1 MAVFFIARR
10 RAPLLA
16 GLLAVLLIAGC
27 GGGASL
33 DAPAPTSVA
42 EPTGP
47 GQLLAVTPLGTI
59 TTAQIGQALAAAGA
73 DAPPVTP
80 RYDVANYRVEYLT
93 TDVDGKEIRVS
104 GLISLP
110 LKPAGA
116 RSPVLSYQ
124 HATIFTDAEAPSRAI
139 APGEPPMVLAS
150 QGFLTVAADYVGY
163 GVSKGTPHPYLL
175 SKPSADAVIDLLTAA
190 RTLRLKNNVQ
200 SNGQLFLAG
209 YSEGGYVTMAAHR
222 ALQAGSTPHRDELRL
237 TVPGAGPYNL
247 TETLDVLLRR
257 VKDENFLLG
266 ALIDPGFLRF
276 LGNDIR
282 DEVRRLLI
290 RQLIPDNSDV
300 AFDTRFIDA
309 YLADNRD
316 RIEQQSNVHD
326 WLPTL
331 PIPLFHGRQDQTV
344 PFTASTTTVAAMSA
358 RGARGVALTECT
370 RVPSGH
376 KDCVPQYL
384 RFLFEQLTPVARDL

>member
-1 MAVFFIARR
+1 MTRLGWGSVRLRVVAALTS
-10 RAPLLA
+10 LLTA
-16 GLLAVLLIAGC
+16 C
-27 GGGASL
+27 GGGAGISL
-33 DAPAPTSVA
+33 DAPAVVA
-42 EPTGP
+42 EPSGP
-47 GQLLAVTPLGTI
+47 GQVLAVTPLAGFTA
-59 TTAQIGQALAAAGA
+59 AQIAQGLAAAGP
-73 DAPPVTP
+73 DAPPVVP
-80 RYDVANYRVEYLT
+80 RYEVANYRVEYLS

-124 HATIFTDAEAPSRAI
+124 HATIFSDAEAPSRAI
-139 APGEPPMVLAS
+139 APDQPPIVLAS
-150 QGFLTVAADYVGY
+150 LGYLTVAADYVGY
-163 GVSKGTPHPYLL
+163 GVSRGTPHPYLL
-175 SKPSADAVIDLLTAA
+175 AKPSADVVIDLLTAA
-190 RTLRLKNNVQ
+190 RTLRLRNQIV
-200 SNGQLFLAG
+200 SNGQLFMAG

-222 ALQAGSTPHRDELRL
+222 ALQAGDTPHRAELRL

-257 VKDENFLLG
+257 VKDENFLIG

-290 RQLIPDNSDV
+290 RQLIPDDSDV

-309 YLADNRD
+309 YLADDRD

-326 WLPTL
+326 WLPLL

-344 PFTASTTTVAAMSA
+344 PFSASTTAVTAMQA
-358 RGARGVALTECT
+358 RGAAGVALTECT

-376 KDCVPQYL
+376 KDCVPEYWQ
-384 RFLFEQLTPVARDL
+384 FLFDRLAPLVRDL

>member
-1 MAVFFIARR
+1 MTGFGWGWVR
-10 RAPLLA
+10 L
-16 GLLAVLLIAGC
+16 GLLAALTSSLIAC
-27 GGGASL
+27 GGGAGISL
-33 DAPAPTSVA
+33 DAPSSVV
-42 EPTGP
+42 EPSGP
-47 GQLLAVTPLGTI
+47 GQVLAVTPLAGFTA
-59 TTAQIGQALAAAGA
+59 AQIAQALAGA
-73 DAPPVTP
+73 KAPPLVP
-80 RYDVANYRVEYLT
+80 RYGVANYRIEYLS

-104 GLISLP
+104 GLVSLP
-110 LKPAGA
+110 LKPADA

-124 HATIFTDAEAPSRAI
+124 HATIFSDAEAPSRAI
-139 APGEPPMVLAS
+139 APDQPPIVMAS
-150 QGFLTVAADYVGY
+150 LGYLTVAADYIGY
-163 GVSKGTPHPYLL
+163 GTSRGTPHPYLL

-190 RTLRLKNNVQ
+190 RTLRLRHQIV
-200 SNGQLFLAG
+200 SNGQLFMVG

-222 ALQAGSTPHRDELRL
+222 ALQAGSTPHRAELRL

-290 RQLIPDNSDV
+290 KQLIPDDADV

-309 YLADNRD
+309 YLADDRN

-326 WLPTL
+326 WLPAL

-344 PFTASTTTVAAMSA
+344 PFSASTTTVTAMLA
-358 RGARGVALTECT
+358 RGAAGVALTECT
-370 RVPSGH
+370 HVPSGH
-376 KDCVPQYL
+376 KDCVPEYWQFML
-384 RFLFEQLTPVARDL
+384 DRLAPLARDL

>member
-1 MAVFFIARR
+1 MVDSFFARC
-10 RAPLLA
+10 RALVLS
-16 GLLAVLLIAGC
+16 GLPVLLLVAGC

-33 DAPAPTSVA
+33 DAPTTVA

-47 GQLLAVTPLGTI
+47 GQLLAVTALGTI
-59 TTAQIGQALAAAGA
+59 TAAQVGQALAAAGA

-80 RYDVANYRVEYLT
+80 RYDIANYRVEYLT

-104 GLISLP
+104 GLLSLP

-150 QGFLTVAADYVGY
+150 QGYLTVAADYVGY
-163 GVSKGTPHPYLL
+163 GVSRGTPHPYLL

-257 VKDENFLLG
+257 VKDEYILG
-266 ALIDPGFLRF
+266 YLIDPGFLRY
-276 LGNDIR
+276 LGSTVRN
-282 DEVRRLLI
+282 EVRRLLI
-290 RQLIPDNSDV
+290 KQLIPDNSDI

-309 YLADNRD
+309 FLADDRN
-316 RIEQQSNVHD
+316 RIELQSNVHD
-326 WLPTL
+326 WLPAL
-331 PIPLFHGRQDQTV
+331 PIPLFHGREDQTV
-344 PFTASTTTVAAMSA
+344 PFTASTTTVAAMTA
-358 RGARGVALTECT
+358 RGARGVVLTECT
-370 RVPSGH
+370 HVPSGH

-384 RFLFEQLTPVARDL
+384 RFLFEQLTPLARDL

>member
-1 MAVFFIARR
+1 MAASFVARG

-16 GLLAVLLIAGC
+16 RLLAVLLVAGC

-33 DAPAPTSVA
+33 DAPAPDSVV

-47 GQLLAVTPLGTI
+47 GQLLALTPLGTI
-59 TTAQIGQALAAAGA
+59 TAAQVGQALAAAGD

-150 QGFLTVAADYVGY
+150 QGYLTVAADYVGY

-257 VKDENFLLG
+257 VKDEYILG
-266 ALIDPGFLRF
+266 YLIDPGFLRY
-276 LGNDIR
+276 LGSTVRN
-282 DEVRRLLI
+282 EVRRLLI
-290 RQLIPDNSDV
+290 KQLIPDDSDI

-309 YLADNRD
+309 YLADDRN

-331 PIPLFHGRQDQTV
+331 PIPLFHGREDQTV
-344 PFTASTTTVAAMSA
+344 PFTASTTTVAAMTA

-370 RVPSGH
+370 HVPSGH

-384 RFLFEQLTPVARDL
+384 RFLFEQLTPLARDL

>member
-1 MAVFFIARR
+1 MAASFVARG

-16 GLLAVLLIAGC
+16 RLLAVLLVAGC

-33 DAPAPTSVA
+33 DAPAPDSVV

-47 GQLLAVTPLGTI
+47 GQLLALTPLGTI
-59 TTAQIGQALAAAGA
+59 TAAQVGQALAAAGD

-150 QGFLTVAADYVGY
+150 QGYLTVAADYVGY
-163 GVSKGTPHPYLL
+163 GVSQGTPHPYLL

-257 VKDENFLLG
+257 VKDEYILG
-266 ALIDPGFLRF
+266 YLIDPGFLRY
-276 LGNDIR
+276 LGSTVRN
-282 DEVRRLLI
+282 EVRRLLI
-290 RQLIPDNSDV
+290 KQLIPDDSDI

-309 YLADNRD
+309 YLADDRN

-331 PIPLFHGRQDQTV
+331 PIPLFHGREDQTV
-344 PFTASTTTVAAMSA
+344 PFTASTTTVAAMTA

-370 RVPSGH
+370 HVPSGH

-384 RFLFEQLTPVARDL
+384 RFLFEQLTPLARDL